1 MKYIY
6 IFILLILSPLT
17 LLYNFPNSYSSF
29 TGYEGVMMQDI
40 NGVNIQA
47 HGGQIQKLGSKFYW
61 IGEDKTND
69 YKPCPGIHMYS
80 STDLYNWSDEGLV
93 LKTMQSE
100 SDLSE
105 EYFYNLYGDLPA
117 ETQYAI
123 YEDLWQGDGNDGC
136 VIERPKMLYNSRTK
150 KYVIWFHAD
159 GTTPSTKGQSNYGK
173 AKAGIAI
180 SDSPT
185 GPFKLL
191 GTYLLVVDDNYSH
204 SWDNVGGHVRDMN
217 LFQDD
222 DGTAYVIYSSDGN
235 TNTYIVKLDSEYT
248 GISKSNGDTP
258 VEGVDY
264 IVTFVG
270 NSREAPAM
278 FKANNQYYMITSGC
292 TGWSPNPAQYA
303 ISNSVLGEWK
313 TIGNPCT
320 DDGASTTYNTQ
331 STCVYKVDEGEY
343 IYMGDRWYSSTLR
356 DSRYVWL
363 PIEFD
368 MEGNIYIRKYSDWN
382 LDIFP
387 KIKPF
392 SIITELPTSAE
403 SISDLKNNLPEKLKI
418 QYKGESNTQ
427 YVDVNWV
434 IKGSDNYIADILVQ
448 GSLSNERSIEFYS
461 QIFDPRTIY
470 FFDSGAELYGAG
482 EYYNQLKK
490 KLGSKLLNKVGDQ
503 TYIKGIQDG
512 YSSVLGGTNDDVDI
526 SYKSGGGEDIWGHG
540 FWAHGGKNI
549 EYSFTLKAGKY
560 VVVEG
565 FYEWWNTTRYMKISV
580 KVGDEV
586 LASSTFTLGKS
597 DTRNQQF
604 VEFTL
609 SEDSVVVI
617 SVSKTSGADPV
628 LSWVSIL
635 KDA

>member
-40 NGVNIQA
+40 NGVDIQA

-105 EYFYNLYGDLPA
+105 EYFYNLYGNLPY

-136 VIERPKMLYNSRTK
+136 VIERPKMLYNSKTK

-331 STCVYKVDEGEY
+331 STCVYKVDEGKY

-448 GSLSNERSIEFYS
+448 GSLSNERSIEFYT

-470 FFDSGAELYGAG
+470 FFDSGTELYGAG

>member
-6 IFILLILSPLT
+6 IFILLIFSPLT

-136 VIERPKMLYNSRTK
+136 VIERPKMLYNSKTK

-303 ISNSVLGEWK
+303 ISSSVLGEWK

-331 STCVYKVDEGEY
+331 STCVYKVDDGEY

-368 MEGNIYIRKYSDWN
+368 MEGNIYIRKYSNWN

-418 QYKGESNTQ
+418 QYKGESTTQ

-512 YSSVLGGTNDDVDI
+512 YSSILGGTNDDVDI

>member
-136 VIERPKMLYNSRTK
+136 VIERPKMLYNSKTK

-331 STCVYKVDEGEY
+331 STCVYKVDDGEY

-368 MEGNIYIRKYSDWN
+368 MEGNIYIRKYSNWN

-418 QYKGESNTQ
+418 QYKGESTTQ

-580 KVGDEV
+580 KVGNEV

-609 SEDSVVVI
+609 SKESVVVV

-635 KDA
+635 KEV

>member
-173 AKAGIAI
+173 AKAGIAT

-331 STCVYKVDEGEY
+331 STCVYKVDDGEY

-368 MEGNIYIRKYSDWN
+368 MEGNIYIRKYSNWN

-418 QYKGESNTQ
+418 QYKGESTTQ

-580 KVGDEV
+580 KVGNEV

-635 KDA
+635 KEV

>member
-180 SDSPT
+180 SNSPT

-235 TNTYIVKLDSEYT
+235 TNTFIVKLDSEYT

-368 MEGNIYIRKYSDWN
+368 MEGNIYIRKYSNWN

-418 QYKGESNTQ
+418 QYKGESTTQ

>member
-1 MKYIY
+1 
-6 IFILLILSPLT
+6 
-17 LLYNFPNSYSSF
+17 
-29 TGYEGVMMQDI
+29 MQDI

-105 EYFYNLYGDLPA
+105 EYFYNLYGNLPY

-136 VIERPKMLYNSRTK
+136 VIERPKMLYNSKTK

-331 STCVYKVDEGEY
+331 STCVYKVDDGEY

-368 MEGNIYIRKYSDWN
+368 MEGNIYIRKYSNCN
-382 LDIFP
+382 LDIFH

-418 QYKGESNTQ
+418 QYKGESTTQ

-490 KLGSKLLNKVGDQ
+490 N
-503 TYIKGIQDG
+503 
-512 YSSVLGGTNDDVDI
+512 
-526 SYKSGGGEDIWGHG
+526 W
-540 FWAHGGKNI
+540 
-549 EYSFTLKAGKY
+549 
-560 VVVEG
+560 
-565 FYEWWNTTRYMKISV
+565 
-580 KVGDEV
+580 EV
-586 LASSTFTLGKS
+586 
-597 DTRNQQF
+597 NY
-604 VEFTL
+604 
-609 SEDSVVVI
+609 
-617 SVSKTSGADPV
+617 
-628 LSWVSIL
+628 
-635 KDA
+635 

>member
-448 GSLSNERSIEFYS
+448 GSLSNERSIEFYT

-470 FFDSGAELYGAG
+470 FFDSGTELYGAG

>member
-17 LLYNFPNSYSSF
+17 LLYNLPNSYSSF

-105 EYFYNLYGDLPA
+105 EYFYNLYGDLPN

-136 VIERPKMLYNSRTK
+136 VIERPKMLYNSKTK

-331 STCVYKVDEGEY
+331 STCVYKVDDGEY

-368 MEGNIYIRKYSDWN
+368 MEGNIYIRKYSNWN

-418 QYKGESNTQ
+418 QYKGESTTQ

-580 KVGDEV
+580 KVGNEV

-609 SEDSVVVI
+609 SKESVVVV

-635 KDA
+635 KEA

>member
-191 GTYLLVVDDNYSH
+191 GTYLLVEDDNYSH

-248 GISKSNGDTP
+248 GISKSNGDAP

-331 STCVYKVDEGEY
+331 STCVYKVDDGEY

-368 MEGNIYIRKYSDWN
+368 MEGNIYIRKYSNWN

-418 QYKGESNTQ
+418 QYKGESTTQ

-448 GSLSNERSIEFYS
+448 GSLSNERSIEFDS